1 MKKIL
6 DANFLIYSL
15 LEDHPA
21 SKVCEKL
28 ILSCENKFDWITSP
42 ITLIETFY
50 VLIKIYGQKIEDV
63 YNKIKAIVKLPLGI
77 VSLDQLLVISALDKR
92 IRHQIDINDAILLQI
107 GIEIGIPIIATDDK
121 RLAKAVEDYGIVCEN
136 PITKEIRQEMA
147 EWERINLP
155 EKGIARIYKGVHKW
169 LEDKDKSIA
178 DEFKSLT
185 KGLTRM
191 L

>member
-1 MKKIL
+1 M
-6 DANFLIYSL
+6 
-15 LEDHPA
+15 
-21 SKVCEKL
+21 
-28 ILSCENKFDWITSP
+28 
-42 ITLIETFY
+42 
-50 VLIKIYGQKIEDV
+50 
-63 YNKIKAIVKLPLGI
+63 
-77 VSLDQLLVISALDKR
+77 DKR

-155 EKGIARIYKGVHKW
+155 EKGIVRIYKGVHKW
-169 LEDKDKSIA
+169 LEEKDKSIA